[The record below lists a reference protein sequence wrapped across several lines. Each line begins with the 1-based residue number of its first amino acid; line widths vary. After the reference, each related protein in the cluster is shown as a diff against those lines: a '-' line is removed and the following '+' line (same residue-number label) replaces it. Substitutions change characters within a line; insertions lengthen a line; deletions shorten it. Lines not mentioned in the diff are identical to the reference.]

1 MTFTITIYSKPKC
14 NACDATRMRF
24 EKADVPYKT
33 LPLTDEVAAEY
44 AHHGFLAAPIV
55 TTGTRVWAGYRHDE
69 IAATIA
75 RWNEHNNTPGV
86 TET

>member
-1 MTFTITIYSKPKC
+1 MTFEITIYSKPKC

-55 TTGTRVWAGYRHDE
+55 TTGTRIWAGYRHDE
-69 IAATIA
+69 IAATIK
-75 RWNEHNNTPGV
+75 RWREHRANNNV